1 MPLSQDL
8 SKNSSMEEIN
18 NHDVSVEGLTLSS
31 RDLLVLDE
39 IACSLRK
46 QLLNINVITLTEED
60 CKKIN
65 FLMLFLDQLRQLIL
79 GITIKQEKENLDCTG
94 KVLDQ
99 IGYEQF
105 DKTLNRNIVK
115 TGPVVSDAER
125 REYDSFFSKVSK
137 SRQDPHNEFKYSKE
151 LGEFINTYSRIIRKG
166 AGLY

>member
-1 MPLSQDL
+1 
-8 SKNSSMEEIN
+8 MEETN

-31 RDLLVLDE
+31 RDLLILDE

-79 GITIKQEKENLDCTG
+79 GITIKQQKENLDCTG

-115 TGPVVSDAER
+115 TGPGMSDAER
-125 REYDSFFSKVSK
+125 REYDYFLGKITK
-137 SRQDPHNEFKYSKE
+137 SGQDPHNEFKYSKE
-151 LGEFINTYSRIIRKG
+151 LREFIDTYSRIVRKDSG
-166 AGLY
+166 IY